1 MTIQYGDFRVY
12 PIVKNLIETTLTNND
27 LNHKTR
33 TGRTTTKILKQG
45 LTNNGLNLKKRADK
59 LRPKS

>member
-12 PIVKNLIETTLTNND
+12 TIVKNLIETTLTNND

-33 TGRTTTKILKQG
+33 TDKQRT
-45 LTNNGLNLKKRADK
+45 
-59 LRPKS
+59 KS